1 MSEGK
6 ELLLYHSTDSS
17 FVKEAEKEK
26 VEVSILSRWFL
37 HLKLLLRK
45 NFLLYKRNYRT
56 TLFQIL
62 TPIIVCLFLVILQA
76 IADDVLD
83 YSDVNTSVYEMDT
96 FPKCIGDDCI
106 TIGVATTGSQNH
118 FTSYILKHI
127 TQRYDLKMNEDV
139 QVLSEND
146 PKSFIDY
153 LNKHENKT
161 QVGLIFCTGPINFTY
176 NDTDYSIDC
185 SDNYDDP
192 KLITYSIV
200 TNSTLIPSMFLG
212 RPNEPALL
220 DFSAIMLKMA
230 VDQAI
235 FQYVSERSGKS
246 VPKLD
251 LDMQSY
257 PIVRSR
263 YMNGYDVVV
272 AAGAFYFFIPP
283 MVTFVVIMIEL
294 AREKEQSLRQGLNV
308 MGMSSMAY
316 WQSWFITSH
325 VFIIL
330 VTTTLIL
337 AGLACDFDVFTNTP
351 YMILGMLFGIFAHSM
366 VMLAFFLSTVVKSS
380 RAAYTV
386 ISI

>member
-6 ELLLYHSTDSS
+6 ELLIYHSTDCA
-17 FVKEAEKEK
+17 FVTEAEKEK
-26 VEVSILSRWFL
+26 LEVSTLFRWFL
-37 HLKLLLRK
+37 HLKLLLQK
-45 NFLLYKRNYRT
+45 NFLLYRRNYRT
-56 TLFQIL
+56 ILFQIL
-62 TPIIVCLFLVILQA
+62 TPIIICIFLVILQE
-76 IADDVLD
+76 IAEDALD
-83 YSDVNTSVYEMDT
+83 YSNLNTQVYGMDT
-96 FPKCIGDDCI
+96 FPKCYGKDCI
-106 TIGVATTGSQNH
+106 TLGVATTGSQNN

-127 TQRYDLKMNEDV
+127 TKRYDLKMHADV

-161 QVGLIFCTGPINFTY
+161 QVGLIFCTGPVNFTY
-176 NDTDYSIDC
+176 NNTDYSVDC

-192 KLITYSIV
+192 KLITYSII

-212 RPNEPALL
+212 KPNEPAML

-235 FQYVSERSGKS
+235 FQYVSERSGKA

-251 LDMQSY
+251 FEMQNF
-257 PIVRSR
+257 PVVKSR
-263 YMNGYDVVV
+263 YVDGYDVV
-272 AAGAFYFFIPP
+272 AASGAFYFFIPP

-294 AREKEQSLRQGLNV
+294 AREKEQNLRQGLNV

-316 WQSWFITSH
+316 WQSWFITAH

-351 YMILGMLFGIFAHSM
+351 YLILGMLFGIFAHSM

-386 ISI
+386 ISM